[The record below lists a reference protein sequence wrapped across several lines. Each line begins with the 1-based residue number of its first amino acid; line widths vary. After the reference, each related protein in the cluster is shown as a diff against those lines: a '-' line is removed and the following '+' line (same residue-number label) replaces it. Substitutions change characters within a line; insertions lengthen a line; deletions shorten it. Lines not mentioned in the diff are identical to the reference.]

1 MNLIEQIKETFEVP
15 PETHIKLCHRGKLIH
30 ELPSSNNAIIHAS
43 VLSCSSSGFKFSKE
57 GEEIPFRDEILE
69 AFNFI
74 RGIIEECR
82 CMNLNCRQTHRR
94 QQ

>member
-15 PETHIKLCHRGKLIH
+15 PETQIRLCHRGKLIE

-43 VLSCSSSGFKFSKE
+43 VLSSPTSGFKFSKE
-57 GEEIPFRDEILE
+57 GEEIPFRGDILE

-74 RGIIEECR
+74 RGFKR
-82 CMNLNCRQTHRR
+82 G
-94 QQ
+94 